1 MVVVVGCL
9 WATDA
14 VLTGVL
20 RINKDAIQ
28 WTLLAAALYGIV
40 QIMPFG
46 SLAETAGI
54 SAFHA
59 HLADPFGRRSRP
71 AFFRVFRF
79 LAALLTYIDA
89 TKGLRRWLRLS
100 RFSVSPTLFRILQA
114 GSESRQNLRHL
125 CRAVCDAVRL
135 VRQPAHFARIWK

>member
-1 MVVVVGCL
+1 LDLQRSLTGGSPAVDGDFYLMVVVVGCL

-54 SAFHA
+54 SGIPRHISI
-59 HLADPFGRRSRP
+59 DPFWTQ
-71 AFFRVFRF
+71 V
-79 LAALLTYIDA
+79 AALHFFAYFVF
-89 TKGLRRWLRLS
+89 S
-100 RFSVSPTLFRILQA
+100 PRF
-114 GSESRQNLRHL
+114 
-125 CRAVCDAVRL
+125 
-135 VRQPAHFARIWK
+135 